1 MRVVEF
7 GFWMP
12 IETKVRVLIETAD
25 TLASWI
31 EWQGKGWDG
40 CKSKS
45 RSVAMP
51 ILAWHRNSCSS
62 LDSGRAPS
70 HAPHE
75 HAFPVTSD
83 RNDLWKLGRCHG
95 YQEKFTASYV
105 FTDLLLDLLQLLLS
119 QGQGVLHFLDDFLLQ
134 LGIVALSGLSD
145 FLDVFFLENLEKK
158 LNWSLLKMS
167 KSDGSEHYVF
177 LKTLRDW
184 SEILQSLLF
193 GLFQLALDLVLK
205 HLSCLRCQLLDLSD
219 LGVL

>member
-12 IETKVRVLIETAD
+12 IETKVRVLIETVD

-75 HAFPVTSD
+75 HAFPVSSD
-83 RNDLWKLGRCHG
+83 RNHCENSAVAMVTNKNFRRLTCSRIFSLIFSNCSSLKAKAFSIFWMI
-95 YQEKFTASYV
+95 FSSNSA
-105 FTDLLLDLLQLLLS
+105 LLLW
-119 QGQGVLHFLDDFLLQ
+119 
-134 LGIVALSGLSD
+134 VAFRTSSTC
-145 FLDVFFLENLEKK
+145 F
-158 LNWSLLKMS
+158 SLK
-167 KSDGSEHYVF
+167 
-177 LKTLRDW
+177 
-184 SEILQSLLF
+184 I
-193 GLFQLALDLVLK
+193 
-205 HLSCLRCQLLDLSD
+205 
-219 LGVL
+219 